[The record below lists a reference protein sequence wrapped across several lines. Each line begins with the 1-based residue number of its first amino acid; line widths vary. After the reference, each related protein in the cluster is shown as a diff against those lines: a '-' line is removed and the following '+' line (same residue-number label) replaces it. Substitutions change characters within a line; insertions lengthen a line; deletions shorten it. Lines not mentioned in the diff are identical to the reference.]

1 MLLDLDA
8 VNGSVKSFSKAQRGG
23 ERGGEEFF
31 AWHFGV
37 ALSVAVVL
45 NGSEISFTDPSIASK
60 SSRSHSNTLYYFILI
75 SINTKFCIANL
86 NPYFIPEIWF
96 LKEKFGDQF
105 PTEAKVEQHH
115 LSQ

>member
-8 VNGSVKSFSKAQRGG
+8 VNGSVKSFSKAQRK
-23 ERGGEEFF
+23 RGREGWRGIFS
-31 AWHFGV
+31 V

-60 SSRSHSNTLYYFILI
+60 SSRNHSNTLYYFILI
-75 SINTKFCIANL
+75 SINTKFSMTNL